1 MDNKIIF
8 ENWRRFIS
16 EAEDS
21 ALGAEEK
28 KGKELAKKSK
38 RNLQKLSPKDKE
50 ALEQLR
56 QLLPAMAMAA
66 LDAQVEDTSEGRV
79 GGRTARHR
87 RARRQAALKAMGL
100 PKETKKSDLS
110 PDQKRVYDEQI
121 KQWNA
126 RSQQVDYMT
135 SGVGGQTNLLLT
147 QLDELPLI
155 KKIPGIS
162 VALMALFGTDDLTIM
177 GALEALTSITGPLGI

>member
-38 RNLQKLSPKDKE
+38 RNLQKLSPKDEE

-79 GGRTARHR
+79 GGEPI
-87 RARRQAALKAMGL
+87 AA
-100 PKETKKSDLS
+100 
-110 PDQKRVYDEQI
+110 DEPAANQ
-121 KQWNA
+121 
-126 RSQQVDYMT
+126 
-135 SGVGGQTNLLLT
+135 
-147 QLDELPLI
+147 P
-155 KKIPGIS
+155 
-162 VALMALFGTDDLTIM
+162 
-177 GALEALTSITGPLGI
+177 

>member
-28 KGKELAKKSK
+28 KGKELAKIAKH
-38 RNLQKLSPKDKE
+38 NIQKLSPKEKA

-56 QLLPAMAMAA
+56 QMLPAVALAA
-66 LDAQVEDTSEGRV
+66 LDVETDETNEGVAGSKRRLRQL
-79 GGRTARHR
+79 GRAK
-87 RARRQAALKAMGL
+87 ALKTIGAAAGTKADNL
-100 PKETKKSDLS
+100 PPEKK
-110 PDQKRVYDEQI
+110 RIYDEQI

-126 RSQQVDYMT
+126 KNKKTDYMT
-135 SGVGGQTNLLLT
+135 TGTGFQANLLLT

-162 VALMALFGTDDLTIM
+162 VALMTLFGTDDLTIM